1 MKPAPFHGLRKRK
14 DGAWSQGKCLG
25 NPRIEGGRWAWG
37 EGFSPHSSHTALAGD
52 TFIILNLVIEKMLE
66 APKLHLGKK
75 KGQKYPKWKAISSQC
90 HQSLLVPGQDLVHTG
105 FLVGEVPQIEDCLQE
120 EKWVKGYGWEKELEG
135 PG

>member
-37 EGFSPHSSHTALAGD
+37 KGFSPYSNHTALAGD

-75 KGQKYPKWKAISSQC
+75 KPKISQ
-90 HQSLLVPGQDLVHTG
+90 V
-105 FLVGEVPQIEDCLQE
+105 
-120 EKWVKGYGWEKELEG
+120 EG
-135 PG
+135 NFKSVLPKPFGARAGSGAYWILSRRGTSN